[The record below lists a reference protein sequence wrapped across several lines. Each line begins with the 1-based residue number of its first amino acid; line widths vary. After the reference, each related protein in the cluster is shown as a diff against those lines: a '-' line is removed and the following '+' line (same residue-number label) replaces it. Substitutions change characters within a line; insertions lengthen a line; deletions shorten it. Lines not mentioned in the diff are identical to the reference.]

1 MRFGILNEF
10 AVTQQRITEVL
21 DLVQRFSLSAS
32 GKIVEVST
40 AIARAFES
48 GNKILICGNG
58 GSAADSQHFAAEFV
72 SSFSKLIKRQGLPAI
87 ALTVDTSIL
96 TAFSNDYGF
105 EGVFARQVEAYGG
118 KDDILIVLTTSG
130 TSKNCK
136 MAVQKAKEIGMRTI
150 AFTRTDG
157 EICGEVDL
165 SIEVPSDNTQ
175 HIQECHMI
183 AYHIVTELVE
193 EKMFGGKS

>member
-10 AVTQQRITEVL
+10 AVTQQRITEIL

-87 ALTVDTSIL
+87 ALTVDTSL
-96 TAFSNDYGF
+96 LLFRMTMALKAFSPAKLKHT
-105 EGVFARQVEAYGG
+105 EARM
-118 KDDILIVLTTSG
+118 TS
-130 TSKNCK
+130 
-136 MAVQKAKEIGMRTI
+136 
-150 AFTRTDG
+150 
-157 EICGEVDL
+157 
-165 SIEVPSDNTQ
+165 
-175 HIQECHMI
+175 
-183 AYHIVTELVE
+183 
-193 EKMFGGKS
+193 

>member
-136 MAVQKAKEIGMRTI
+136 MASIIGKNKLPH
-150 AFTRTDG
+150 A
-157 EICGEVDL
+157 
-165 SIEVPSDNTQ
+165 
-175 HIQECHMI
+175 
-183 AYHIVTELVE
+183 
-193 EKMFGGKS
+193 